1 MKQFPKVGEIHE
13 GVVVKVYPNYAIL
26 LLENG
31 YSALL
36 HISEVT
42 DSFIHSFS
50 SYVNVGNIYTVKIIE
65 VDEVSQN
72 IKVSKRKITK
82 EDLESVSNKQPIDP
96 ETIDFTE
103 LNNHL
108 PKWIEKELNKGD
120 IKWLNLTQHI

>member
-1 MKQFPKVGEIHE
+1 MKEFPKVNDIYE

-50 SYVNVGNIYTVKIIE
+50 SYVSVGNIYTVKVIE
-65 VDEVSQN
+65 SDEKSQN
-72 IKVSKRKITK
+72 IKVSKRKVSK
-82 EDLESVSNKQPIDP
+82 EDIEVISKKNPVDP
-96 ETIDFTE
+96 DTIDFTKLGENLPLWIQKE
-103 LNNHL
+103 L
-108 PKWIEKELNKGD
+108 EKEN
-120 IKWLNLTQHI
+120 